1 MPKRPGRK
9 SAAQTPAPRSERIYG
24 SKKNKPGSASGQTE
38 AKITLSDEVVKALQ
52 KKADEFNEK
61 HPSKRVTI
69 GTLKKVFRR
78 GSGAYSKSHR
88 PTITG
93 NRPNSRTAW
102 SYARVN
108 KFLKKKAGQKV
119 KAAYV
124 QDDDLLMEGGEIMA
138 KGGLLGNYA
147 FTDKGM
153 GRIATASKKLQNT
166 DENENA
172 NQLEVKIFNLI
183 GDWIEGSEKPEA
195 NSLYK
200 NRKTLDDLKKQ
211 YPSIFQAPKNKL
223 VYRGLE
229 FPSDALIEEFFNDL
243 DFSEIIPVKGYFKDN
258 DFYFIKKPV
267 KYIPRQNAESWTTE
281 LKTAMRFGEYGV
293 VLVTKTSDNFYMNP
307 EVLDAFSSE
316 ILGAKE
322 HEVIL
327 IGKEVENVHLMMSQA
342 ALQRFVAKLADLKP
356 RRFKGLEEF
365 FEKGGKVKF
374 NDKELLSK
382 YKRGESIGFTAVAH
396 LKAKGLIPR
405 ADGTKRKS
413 DKYLEDGG
421 TIKDYLKNVI
431 KKTTSEG
438 EKYYADFGR
447 DGKIVWSDWTSDA
460 NTIYI
465 DRIDRHANQEWVG
478 KYRYS
483 ETSEGKKDAKG
494 EGSYAIASLFM
505 RYPDIEFITYNDAS
519 ENQDGTS
526 FWYRIGGDSSYL
538 FKENFFD
545 YFNSKYSQSYAEG
558 GLIAPN
564 GKPSNLTPEQ
574 YKLVRTP
581 EFKAWFGDWENDPQS
596 ASKVVDD
603 NGEPLVVY
611 HGTEMIFSI
620 FDKNSIGSASG
631 EPNEGNGFYF
641 TSDYLNAKSYADYY
655 SKTSGGEF
663 PSIVL
668 ACFLKANNPLIK
680 SSVSRSSDILDDVNY
695 ASKNGYDA
703 FIVSK
708 VRESGEYSSVEGA
721 NQIVVFE
728 PEQIKIADGS
738 NTTFDSSNPD
748 IRYDEGGVTITD
760 DEYIFFVGG
769 EEYIGKS
776 IKENDIV
783 VGGIAYDKED
793 EEIQGITIKNKYRNR
808 GLAKKAIKEVFEN
821 DKNLKSVYVR
831 AVPKA
836 KKFWEKIGTDFENY
850 NEDAGLWEGTL
861 KRYNEGGVVFVRNK
875 NYDNSETIRRL
886 PYRGVS
892 AFAVHTDD
900 FERFKQYAE
909 KEEGVDPSN
918 WQVYNL
924 DDFQDYEVCA
934 MEMDDTNDY
943 VMGFTDEKPTLKPF
957 NPGEHT
963 MLIDENGQLDYDDAH
978 EVIILPKKMVD
989 GGMTALFIDS
999 LMTSAKEVD
1008 AIIDY
1013 SIENEI
1019 NPNQMT
1025 LDEFNDKVNPDGKY
1039 SKFEV
1044 RLAKRDLSK
1053 YFKDGGNIKET
1064 NMKMTCKKCGW
1075 EWNTADSDK
1084 SDASICHKC
1093 GTNNV
1098 SEDIIQMNSP
1108 TYLRSLE
1115 FAREDAKEDVDLHKV
1130 TENAVALSKE
1140 KPIRMSEYEDLVKLA
1155 AGGKTMTDVEWQ
1167 EYITPII
1174 ENLNNLLQSGGIS
1187 FENYQSAIANLKMPK
1202 ADDRGDYAD
1211 GGQLFK
1217 YEPKEYEIQEFV
1229 CMEQDLAD
1237 SLLGSDMTKVG
1248 KIRICQ
1254 AKIDLAENKLK
1265 ETESEQAY
1273 EAWYMSSCIWRDCMK
1288 DLRSSNFK
1296 SGGRVSG
1303 CGCKEYKDGGLAYG
1317 NSHAK
1322 GGMPMTVKN
1331 TGQNIEIEGG
1341 EGVVNKR
1348 SMQMSK
1354 QVEFQGKK
1362 MTPCEVISS
1371 INEMGGGVKFKC
1383 NDVKKIIDRDGEYD

>member
-1 MPKRPGRK
+1 M
-9 SAAQTPAPRSERIYG
+9 
-24 SKKNKPGSASGQTE
+24 
-38 AKITLSDEVVKALQ
+38 
-52 KKADEFNEK
+52 
-61 HPSKRVTI
+61 
-69 GTLKKVFRR
+69 FRR

-88 PTITG
+88 PTISG

-119 KAAYV
+119 KAAYA
-124 QDDDLLMEGGEIMA
+124 QDDDLLAKGREILADGGLLTSNTLTKISSNTNYRRTFKLILQDSIGNEIGTFIYALDPEDFTPHHSVEIKEKFRGRGFGKEILLKAIYVAKDKMGAFYHDSDMTQDQAYVYNTLLDKGLIKKYLNNVQLTQEGIKYLSDWIEKYEQEYSSSDDFDDLMA
-138 KGGLLGNYA
+138 KGG
-147 FTDKGM
+147 
-153 GRIATASKKLQNT
+153 
-166 DENENA
+166 
-172 NQLEVKIFNLI
+172 
-183 GDWIEGSEKPEA
+183 
-195 NSLYK
+195 
-200 NRKTLDDLKKQ
+200 KT
-211 YPSIFQAPKNKL
+211 
-223 VYRGLE
+223 
-229 FPSDALIEEFFNDL
+229 
-243 DFSEIIPVKGYFKDN
+243 
-258 DFYFIKKPV
+258 
-267 KYIPRQNAESWTTE
+267 
-281 LKTAMRFGEYGV
+281 
-293 VLVTKTSDNFYMNP
+293 
-307 EVLDAFSSE
+307 
-316 ILGAKE
+316 
-322 HEVIL
+322 
-327 IGKEVENVHLMMSQA
+327 
-342 ALQRFVAKLADLKP
+342 
-356 RRFKGLEEF
+356 
-365 FEKGGKVKF
+365 F

-382 YKRGESIGFTAVAH
+382 HKRGESIGFTATAH

-413 DKYLEDGG
+413 EKYLEDGG

-545 YFNSKYSQSYAEG
+545 YFNSKYSQ
-558 GLIAPN
+558 
-564 GKPSNLTPEQ
+564 
-574 YKLVRTP
+574 
-581 EFKAWFGDWENDPQS
+581 FND
-596 ASKVVDD
+596 
-603 NGEPLVVY
+603 
-611 HGTEMIFSI
+611 
-620 FDKNSIGSASG
+620 
-631 EPNEGNGFYF
+631 
-641 TSDYLNAKSYADYY
+641 
-655 SKTSGGEF
+655 
-663 PSIVL
+663 
-668 ACFLKANNPLIK
+668 
-680 SSVSRSSDILDDVNY
+680 
-695 ASKNGYDA
+695 
-703 FIVSK
+703 
-708 VRESGEYSSVEGA
+708 
-721 NQIVVFE
+721 
-728 PEQIKIADGS
+728 
-738 NTTFDSSNPD
+738 
-748 IRYDEGGVTITD
+748 
-760 DEYIFFVGG
+760 
-769 EEYIGKS
+769 
-776 IKENDIV
+776 
-783 VGGIAYDKED
+783 
-793 EEIQGITIKNKYRNR
+793 
-808 GLAKKAIKEVFEN
+808 
-821 DKNLKSVYVR
+821 
-831 AVPKA
+831 
-836 KKFWEKIGTDFENY
+836 
-850 NEDAGLWEGTL
+850 
-861 KRYNEGGVVFVRNK
+861 GGVVFVRNK
-875 NYDNSETIRRL
+875 AYDNSQTIRRL

-892 AFAVHTDD
+892 AFAIHTDD
-900 FERFKQYAE
+900 FEKFKQYAE
-909 KEEGVDPSN
+909 KQEGVDPSN

-934 MEMDDTNDY
+934 MEMDETNDC
-943 VMGFTDEKPTLKPF
+943 VMGFSDEKPTLKPF
-957 NPGEHT
+957 NPDEHS
-963 MLIDENGQLDYDDAH
+963 MFIDENGQLDYDDAH

-989 GGMTALFIDS
+989 GGMTALFVDS

-1008 AIIDY
+1008 AIIEY
-1013 SIENEI
+1013 ALENEI
-1019 NPNQMT
+1019 NPKNMT
-1025 LDEFNDKVNPDGKY
+1025 LDEFNEKVNPEGKY

-1053 YFKDGGNIKET
+1053 YYKDGGNVEAT
-1064 NMKMTCKKCGW
+1064 NMEITCKKCGW
-1075 EWNTADSDK
+1075 SWNTADSQPQ
-1084 SDASICHKC
+1084 DATMCHKC

-1130 TENAVALSKE
+1130 TENAVALSKD
-1140 KPIRMSEYEDLVKLA
+1140 KPIRMSEYEELVKLEN
-1155 AGGKTMTDVEWQ
+1155 GG
-1167 EYITPII
+1167 
-1174 ENLNNLLQSGGIS
+1174 
-1187 FENYQSAIANLKMPK
+1187 FA
-1202 ADDRGDYAD
+1202 
-1211 GGQLFK
+1211 
-1217 YEPKEYEIQEFV
+1217 YEPKEYDIQDFV
-1229 CMEQDLAD
+1229 CMEQDLVD
-1237 SLLGSDMTKVG
+1237 SLKGSDMTKIG

-1265 ETESEQAY
+1265 ETESEQEY

-1288 DLRSSNFK
+1288 DLRSNNFK
-1296 SGGRVSG
+1296 SGGRISG

-1348 SMQMSK
+1348 SMQMTK